1 MRLRRK
7 LGAVVRGAVIR
18 AAPRVGLSTY
28 VPQFDYRAD
37 LDGLTE
43 YVEDARPVRDKRH
56 GTRMAGR
63 DLTITTEGLEDI
75 LDVEQYGS
83 CRILEVG
90 PKYGIH
96 SLWIDEQLNP
106 SELVFVDFASDRP
119 MHAEWTPKLRSPY
132 RFVYGDLREARVVE
146 LEAFDLVFFLG
157 VLYHSVYPLSLLSV
171 LNRVTRLGGKML
183 LETSYHERPDACLDL
198 VWQPGSR
205 KAKASPSLDAVRL
218 MLAWTGWRKVSRFV
232 DYRPASTEA
241 VFLCEKTDELV
252 DGSDFAWVV
261 TPHRPAVL

>member
-7 LGAVVRGAVIR
+7 VGAVVRRAVIW

-37 LDGLTE
+37 LEELTE
-43 YVEDARPVRDKRH
+43 YVEDASPVRDKRH

-63 DLTITTEGLEDI
+63 DLTVTTDGLEDM
-75 LDVEQYGS
+75 LDVDRYRG
-83 CRILEVG
+83 RKILEVG

-96 SLWIDEQLNP
+96 SLWIDETLDA
-106 SELVFVDFASDRP
+106 SELVFADFASDRP
-119 MHAEWTPKLRSPY
+119 LHADWTPKLRTPY
-132 RFVYGDLREARVVE
+132 RFVYGDVREGGVVE
-146 LEAFDLVFFLG
+146 PEPFDLVFFLG
-157 VLYHSVYPLSLLSV
+157 VLYHSVYPLSLLAV
-171 LNRVTRLGGKML
+171 LNRATRLGGEML

-205 KAKASPSLDAVRL
+205 KAKSGPSLDAVRL
-218 MLAWTGWRKVSRFV
+218 MLAWTGWRKVRRFI

-261 TPHRPAVL
+261 TPHRPAVP